1 MGYLIYGF
9 VIFITMYFAMFFL
22 VISIMHRKIFNKRID
37 YVNSGGLFSEVNQK
51 SVFFDNSDKNNDSFL
66 DLGYFFT
73 QRAQRMLMK
82 TTI

>member
-37 YVNSGGLFSEVNQK
+37 YVNSGGLFSV
-51 SVFFDNSDKNNDSFL
+51 V
-66 DLGYFFT
+66 
-73 QRAQRMLMK
+73 
-82 TTI
+82 